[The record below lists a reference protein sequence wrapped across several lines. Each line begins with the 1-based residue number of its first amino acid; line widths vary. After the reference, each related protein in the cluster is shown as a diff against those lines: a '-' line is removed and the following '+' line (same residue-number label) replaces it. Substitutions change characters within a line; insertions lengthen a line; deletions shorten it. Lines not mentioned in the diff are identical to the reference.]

1 MFQEIEITVPTSKN
15 LLLNKKELMPLHG
28 AASNFFFKKVKLFK
42 LPSDIL
48 TLMARSSVWKK
59 PKIQAQ
65 SSNSIV
71 ASCSCKC

>member
-1 MFQEIEITVPTSKN
+1 MFRETEIKFPTSKN
-15 LLLNKKELMPLHG
+15 LLLNKKELLPLYG

-59 PKIQAQ
+59 NKNPG
-65 SSNSIV
+65 SE
-71 ASCSCKC
+71 